1 MDIDLQREPEQSD
14 GRSCD
19 SVLQNPGGSF
29 IVSNTPPLHPTWKA
43 ISNYPA
49 KAQRKRNAANR
60 RRTEAE
66 RLEAEADELL
76 AAYAE
81 AGQVR

>member
-1 MDIDLQREPEQSD
+1 M
-14 GRSCD
+14 
-19 SVLQNPGGSF
+19 
-29 IVSNTPPLHPTWKA
+29 SNTPPLHSTWKA

-49 KAQRKRNAANR
+49 KAQRKRNAAER

-66 RLEAEADELL
+66 RLEAEADDLL

-81 AGQVR
+81 AGEAR